1 MTSLQRAMLTA
12 KVVVWR
18 KFADKHDLLDPIW
31 DAIEDAE
38 AVLAGRHAAPDI
50 VVPVLLNLD
59 HEGRRV

>member
-1 MTSLQRAMLTA
+1 MTTLQRAMLMA

-18 KFADKHDLLDPIW
+18 QHAANDDPLSPIW

-59 HEGRRV
+59 SEGRRV